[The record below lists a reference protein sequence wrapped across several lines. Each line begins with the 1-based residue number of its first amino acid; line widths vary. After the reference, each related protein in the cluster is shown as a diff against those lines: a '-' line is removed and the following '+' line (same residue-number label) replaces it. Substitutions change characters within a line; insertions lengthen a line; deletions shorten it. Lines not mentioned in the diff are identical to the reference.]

1 MKKKFVFDSMESDF
15 SDIKEETIIENTGV
29 DTERVV
35 KAVMEATAAKKIRR
49 FTKRGIIGLAAAVAA
64 AVVISTVSV
73 GAAGGFNKAFG
84 NWFAGQPKYGLFAG
98 SNVSVK
104 SDKLDIDFQGIAGE
118 DNFIGAVMDIKS
130 KDGSAFIDKNDG
142 NYLIYGSNDV
152 DVTLAPLAALFVN
165 QNDANRGGSVWYDF
179 KDENTIQATA
189 FYQDFSSHLKGE
201 RMTVKEN
208 QLLIVHLDEEVGTY
222 LDKYEDLAE
231 KYKNRL
237 DDEHGIFS
245 YSKSGA
251 YEDNKYYIVTEKTV
265 SCEFELGVNLNYKTA
280 SRVWDEF
287 NGKEFSMNDV
297 TVTVHNLYAKSF
309 GMAIDA
315 TVSAIPFPEMPELDG
330 TDSVADSIALHDYQ
344 EKIDSLGFIIEFDIT
359 MKDGSKVTAQ
369 ADSRFLPS
377 NSETV
382 STGLIQ
388 CVYEKDGVHAAI
400 DPDDIVS
407 ITATAKPHM
416 H

>member
-104 SDKLDIDFQGIAGE
+104 SDNLDIDFQGIAGE
-118 DNFIGAVMDIKS
+118 DDFVGAVMDIKS
-130 KDGSAFIDKNDG
+130 KDGSSFIEKNDG
-142 NYLIYGSNDV
+142 NYIIYGSNDV
-152 DVTLAPLAALFVN
+152 DVTLAALFYN
-165 QNDANRGGSVWYDF
+165 PNDNRGGSTWYNF

-189 FYQDFSSHLKGE
+189 FYQDFGGHLKGE

-208 QLLIVHLDEEVGTY
+208 ELYILHLDEAVGTY
-222 LDKYEDLAE
+222 TDEYDDLMA
-231 KYKNRL
+231 KYKNKL
-237 DDEHGIFS
+237 GKDQTIFE

-251 YEDNKYYIVTEKTV
+251 YEDNIYYIVTEKKV
-265 SCEFELGVNLNYKTA
+265 PFEFELGVTLNYKTY
-280 SRVWDEF
+280 SRTINDL
-287 NGKEFSMNDV
+287 NGKQFSMNDV
-297 TVTVHNLYAKSF
+297 TMTINNICAKSF
-309 GMAIDA
+309 GLEVDA

-330 TDSVADSIALHDYQ
+330 TDPADSIALHNYQ

-369 ADSRFLPS
+369 ADSRLLPS
-377 NSETV
+377 RSDRE
-382 STGLIQ
+382 SKDLIQ
-388 CVYEKDGVHAAI
+388 CNYEKDGVHAAI

-407 ITATAKPHM
+407 ITATAKPREK
-416 H
+416 

>member
-152 DVTLAPLAALFVN
+152 DVTLAPLAALFYN
-165 QNDANRGGSVWYDF
+165 PNDNRSGSTWYNF

-189 FYQDFSSHLKGE
+189 FYQDFGGHLKGE
-201 RMTVKEN
+201 RMTIKEN
-208 QLLIVHLDEEVGTY
+208 ELYILHLDEAVGTY
-222 LDKYEDLAE
+222 TDEYDDLMA
-231 KYKNRL
+231 KYKNKL
-237 DDEHGIFS
+237 GKDQTIFE

-251 YEDNKYYIVTEKTV
+251 YEDNIYYIVTEKKV
-265 SCEFELGVNLNYKTA
+265 PFEFELGVTLNYKTY
-280 SRVWDEF
+280 SRTINDL
-287 NGKEFSMNDV
+287 NGKQFSMNDV
-297 TVTVHNLYAKSF
+297 TMTINNICAKSF
-309 GMAIDA
+309 GLEVDA

-330 TDSVADSIALHDYQ
+330 TDPADSIALHNYQ

-369 ADSRFLPS
+369 ADSRLLPS
-377 NSETV
+377 RSDRE
-382 STGLIQ
+382 SKDLMQ
-388 CVYEKDGVHAAI
+388 CNYEKDGVHAAI

-407 ITATAKPHM
+407 ITATAKPREK
-416 H
+416 